1 MNWLD
6 LLASILGITCVVLAG
21 RNSKYNFWVGYLY
34 TTALFALFWQNNLVA
49 SLMLQPVSLG
59 INIMGHYRWTHPKDD
74 EKSSQDSKALK
85 VTMLSWPERILC
97 IFAVFIIAFAWGWL
111 LDRLFPADPHP
122 YLDSCVTVLILMAQ
136 FLSAQKKWDCWV
148 AWLIVNVTQMALHL
162 SVGNFFMPI
171 VCGLYLINGIISLLN
186 WGKLYKKNAYFQI
199 LMAENDIL
207 LDIRG
212 LHASIGDK
220 EILKGIDLT
229 IRKGEVHAVMGPNGA
244 GKSTLSAV
252 LVGRPDYTV
261 TEGSVTF
268 LGRDLLAMSPEER
281 SWAGIFLSF
290 QSPIEIPGVSIT
302 NFMKAAVNARR
313 KAQGLEDLK
322 PAEFIKM
329 MKEKMAMVQMKGEF
343 AKREVNVGFSG
354 GEKKRNEIFQMAMLD
369 PMLSI
374 LDETDSGLDVDAL
387 RIVAEGVNKLR
398 TPEKSAIVITHYQRL
413 LEYIVPDVVHV
424 LKAGRIVKTGGRELV
439 DIIDRNGYDAF

>member
-49 SLMLQPVSLG
+49 SLMVQPVSLG

-186 WGKLYKKNAYFQI
+186 WGKLYKKNA
-199 LMAENDIL
+199 
-207 LDIRG
+207 
-212 LHASIGDK
+212 
-220 EILKGIDLT
+220 
-229 IRKGEVHAVMGPNGA
+229 
-244 GKSTLSAV
+244 
-252 LVGRPDYTV
+252 
-261 TEGSVTF
+261 
-268 LGRDLLAMSPEER
+268 
-281 SWAGIFLSF
+281 
-290 QSPIEIPGVSIT
+290 
-302 NFMKAAVNARR
+302 
-313 KAQGLEDLK
+313 
-322 PAEFIKM
+322 
-329 MKEKMAMVQMKGEF
+329 
-343 AKREVNVGFSG
+343 
-354 GEKKRNEIFQMAMLD
+354 
-369 PMLSI
+369 
-374 LDETDSGLDVDAL
+374 
-387 RIVAEGVNKLR
+387 
-398 TPEKSAIVITHYQRL
+398 
-413 LEYIVPDVVHV
+413 
-424 LKAGRIVKTGGRELV
+424 
-439 DIIDRNGYDAF
+439 